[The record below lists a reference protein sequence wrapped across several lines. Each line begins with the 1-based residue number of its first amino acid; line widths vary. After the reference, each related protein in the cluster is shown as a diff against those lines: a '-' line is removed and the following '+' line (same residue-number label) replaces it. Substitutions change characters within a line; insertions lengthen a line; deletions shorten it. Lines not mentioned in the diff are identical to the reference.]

1 MKLKHLFV
9 AAVLF
14 VTSAAAV
21 MAQGMQLPPIPV
33 DSAVRI
39 GKLPNGLTY
48 YIRHNGYPEHRV
60 NFYIAQRVGSIQEEE
75 DQRGLAHFLEHMA
88 FNGSDNYPGDK
99 LIEYLRSIGVE
110 FGTDL
115 NAYTAVDQTV
125 YRVCN
130 VPSAN
135 VASLDSCLLILK
147 DWSNGLTLDAKEI
160 DKERGVIHEEW
171 RLRSSAGQ
179 RMMERNL
186 EKLYPGSKYGK
197 RMPIGLMS
205 VVDNFKPEALRAYYH
220 KWYRPDNQAIIVVG
234 DVDVNRTEQKIK
246 EMFSS
251 IKMPENAAPVVDE
264 PVPDNN
270 EAIIIVDKDKEQQI
284 DVVQIMFKHDAIP
297 DSLKSNMFYLL
308 QQYAVSLCTQ
318 MINSRLGEIA
328 QNPDCPFVQALVQ
341 DGEYIYSKTKDAFS
355 LICIPKPGKTEEAI
369 SATVREVLRAAK
381 FGYTATEY
389 VRAKDEY
396 MSWLEK
402 IYTNRD
408 KQENSFWG
416 DQYRDHFLGNEPI
429 PSISDQYMTMQQ
441 LAPMLPVDLANEMIK
456 ELVSVTDTNL
466 VVYAVYNEKEGAV
479 YPTPES
485 IKKAIDAVHG
495 EQLTAWV
502 DNVKNEP
509 LIKEL
514 PKKGSIVSEKENAA
528 LGYKELTL
536 SNGARVFLKKTDFKD
551 DEVIMSATSK
561 GGSSL
566 LPESDMSNAKLY
578 DAVIASSGL
587 GNFSSTELEKALAGK
602 QANVNLSLSNLH
614 EGASGKSTPKDLE
627 TLFQLTYLYFTDIKK
642 DEKSYAQ
649 LMNILETTL
658 KNQGLSPEKAF
669 SDSLRATLYS
679 HNPRFES
686 LQMEDLKNAN
696 YDRILQIAKERTANA
711 GDYTFTFVGNFD
723 EAAIRPLIEQYI
735 ASLPANGVKEEWK
748 PVSSYAKGNVEN
760 VFKRKMETPKANSY
774 IYWYNLDV
782 PYSLENAVAADA
794 AGQILEMIYL
804 KAIREDA
811 SAAYSTGAAGF
822 VNLGGDTPFNAI
834 IGVCPMKPE
843 MCDVALK
850 IMDEEAKKM
859 ATTVDAEK
867 LARVKE
873 LMLKRADENAKTNS
887 YWVGAINDLD
897 EYGVDTVTKY
907 KDTINALTP
916 EKVAKF
922 MKDVIF
928 AGGNS
933 VKVVMLP
940 EAEKK

>member
-1 MKLKHLFV
+1 MKIRHLFV

-14 VTSAAAV
+14 ITSAAAV

-60 NFYIAQRVGSIQEEE
+60 NFYIAQRVGSIQENE

-88 FNGSDNYPGDK
+88 FNGSDNYPGDR

-110 FGTDL
+110 FGSDL

-130 VPSAN
+130 VPSDN

-160 DKERGVIHEEW
+160 DKERGVIHDEW
-171 RLRSSAGQ
+171 RQRSSAGQ
-179 RMMERNL
+179 RMLERNL

-246 EMFSS
+246 EMFSG
-251 IKMPENAAPVVDE
+251 IKLDPNAVPVVDE

-270 EAIIIVDKDKEQQI
+270 EAIILVDKDKEQQV
-284 DVVQIMFKHDAIP
+284 DVVEIMFKHDAIP

-308 QQYAVSLCTQ
+308 QQYAVNLCTQ
-318 MINSRLGEIA
+318 MLNSRLGEIA
-328 QNPDCPFVQALVQ
+328 QNPDCPFVQAYVY
-341 DGEYIYSKTKDAFS
+341 DGEYIYSKTKDAFN
-355 LICIPKPGKTEEAI
+355 LTVVPKPGKTEDAVK
-369 SATVREVLRAAK
+369 AAVREALRAAK

-416 DQYRDHFLGNEPI
+416 DQYRDHFLSNEPI
-429 PSISDQYMTMQQ
+429 PSIEDQYMTMQQ
-441 LAPMLPVDLANEMIK
+441 LAPMLPVDMANEIIK

-466 VVYAVYNEKEGAV
+466 VVYATYTEKAGAV

-485 IKKAIDAVHG
+485 IKKAIDSVHG

-509 LIKEL
+509 LIKEM

-536 SNGARVFLKKTDFKD
+536 SNGARVLLKKTDFKD
-551 DEVIMSATSK
+551 DEVVMSATSK

-566 LPESDMSNAKLY
+566 LPESDLVNAKVY
-578 DAVIASSGL
+578 NMVIGFSGL

-602 QANVNLSLSNLH
+602 QANVNLTLNNLH

-627 TLFQLTYLYFTDIKK
+627 TLFQLTYLYFTDIRK
-642 DEKSYAQ
+642 DEKGYGQ
-649 LMNILETTL
+649 LMNILETNL
-658 KNQGLSPEKAF
+658 KNQQLSPDVAF
-669 SDSLRATLYS
+669 SDSLMATLYS
-679 HNPRFES
+679 HNPRYAS
-686 LQMEDLKNAN
+686 LKLEDLKKIN

-711 GDYTFTFVGNFD
+711 ADYTFTFVGNFD
-723 EAAIRPLIEQYI
+723 EATIRPLIEQYI
-735 ASLPANGVKEEWK
+735 ASLPANGPKEEWK
-748 PVSSYAKGNVEN
+748 KVSTYAKGKVEN
-760 VFKRKMETPKANSY
+760 VFKRKMETPKANAY
-774 IYWYNLDV
+774 MYWYNLNV
-782 PYSLENAVAADA
+782 PYTLENEVAADA
-794 AGQILEMIYL
+794 AGQVLSMIYL
-804 KAIREDA
+804 KKIREDNG
-811 SAAYSTGAAGF
+811 AAYSTGAQGVVSLA
-822 VNLGGDTPFNAI
+822 GDTPFNVLV
-834 IGVCPMKPE
+834 GVCPMNPDKA
-843 MCDVALK
+843 DLALK

-859 ATTVDAEK
+859 ATTVDAGMLNK
-867 LARVKE
+867 VKE
-873 LMLKRADENAKTNS
+873 LMLKRADEDAKTNN
-887 YWVGAINDLD
+887 YWVSAINDMD

-907 KDTINALTP
+907 KDIINALTP

-922 MKDVIF
+922 VKDVIF

-940 EAEKK
+940 ETEKK

>member
-1 MKLKHLFV
+1 MKIRHLFV

-14 VTSAAAV
+14 ITSAAAV

-60 NFYIAQRVGSIQEEE
+60 NFYIAQRVGSIQENE

-88 FNGSDNYPGDK
+88 FNGSDNYPGDR

-110 FGTDL
+110 FGSDL

-130 VPSAN
+130 VPSDN

-160 DKERGVIHEEW
+160 DKERGVIHDEW
-171 RLRSSAGQ
+171 RQRSSAGQ
-179 RMMERNL
+179 RMLERNL

-246 EMFSS
+246 EMFSG
-251 IKMPENAAPVVDE
+251 IKLDPNAVPVVDE

-270 EAIIIVDKDKEQQI
+270 EAIILVDKDKEQQV
-284 DVVQIMFKHDAIP
+284 DVVEIMFKHDAIP
-297 DSLKSNMFYLL
+297 DSLKNNMFYLL

-318 MINSRLGEIA
+318 MLNSRLGEIA
-328 QNPDCPFVQALVQ
+328 QNPDCPFVQAYVY
-341 DGEYIYSKTKDAFS
+341 DGEYIYSKTKDAFN
-355 LICIPKPGKTEEAI
+355 LTVVPKPGKTEDAVK
-369 SATVREVLRAAK
+369 AAVREALRAAK

-416 DQYRDHFLGNEPI
+416 DQYRDHFLSNEPI
-429 PSISDQYMTMQQ
+429 PSIEDQYMTMQQ
-441 LAPMLPVDLANEMIK
+441 LAPMLPVDMANEIIK

-466 VVYAVYNEKEGAV
+466 VVYATYTEKAGAV

-485 IKKAIDAVHG
+485 IKKAIDSVHG

-509 LIKEL
+509 LIKEM

-536 SNGARVFLKKTDFKD
+536 SNGARVLLKKTDFKD
-551 DEVIMSATSK
+551 DEVVMSATSK

-566 LPESDMSNAKLY
+566 LPESDLVNAKVY
-578 DAVIASSGL
+578 NMVIGFSGL

-602 QANVNLSLSNLH
+602 QANVNLTLANLH

-627 TLFQLTYLYFTDIKK
+627 TLFQLTYLYFTDIRK
-642 DEKSYAQ
+642 DEKGYGQ
-649 LMNILETTL
+649 LMNILETNL
-658 KNQGLSPEKAF
+658 KNQQLSPDVAF
-669 SDSLRATLYS
+669 SDSLMATLYS
-679 HNPRFES
+679 HNPRYAS
-686 LQMEDLKNAN
+686 LKLEDLKKIN

-711 GDYTFTFVGNFD
+711 ADYTFTFVGNFD
-723 EAAIRPLIEQYI
+723 EATIRPLIEQYI
-735 ASLPANGVKEEWK
+735 ASLPANGPKEEWK
-748 PVSSYAKGNVEN
+748 KVSTYAKGKVEN
-760 VFKRKMETPKANSY
+760 VFKRKMETPKANAY
-774 IYWYNLDV
+774 MYWYNLNV
-782 PYSLENAVAADA
+782 PYTLENEVAADA
-794 AGQILEMIYL
+794 AGQVLSMIYL
-804 KAIREDA
+804 KKIREDNG
-811 SAAYSTGAAGF
+811 AAYSTGAQGVVSLA
-822 VNLGGDTPFNAI
+822 GDTPFNVLV
-834 IGVCPMKPE
+834 GVCPMNPDKA
-843 MCDVALK
+843 DLALK

-859 ATTVDAEK
+859 ATTVDAGMLNK
-867 LARVKE
+867 VKE
-873 LMLKRADENAKTNS
+873 LMLKRADEDAKTNN
-887 YWVGAINDLD
+887 YWVSAINDMD

-907 KDTINALTP
+907 KDIINALTP

-922 MKDVIF
+922 VKDVIF

-940 EAEKK
+940 ETEKK

>member
-1 MKLKHLFV
+1 
-9 AAVLF
+9 
-14 VTSAAAV
+14 
-21 MAQGMQLPPIPV
+21 
-33 DSAVRI
+33 
-39 GKLPNGLTY
+39 
-48 YIRHNGYPEHRV
+48 
-60 NFYIAQRVGSIQEEE
+60 
-75 DQRGLAHFLEHMA
+75 
-88 FNGSDNYPGDK
+88 
-99 LIEYLRSIGVE
+99 
-110 FGTDL
+110 
-115 NAYTAVDQTV
+115 
-125 YRVCN
+125 
-130 VPSAN
+130 
-135 VASLDSCLLILK
+135 
-147 DWSNGLTLDAKEI
+147 
-160 DKERGVIHEEW
+160 
-171 RLRSSAGQ
+171 
-179 RMMERNL
+179 
-186 EKLYPGSKYGK
+186 
-197 RMPIGLMS
+197 
-205 VVDNFKPEALRAYYH
+205 
-220 KWYRPDNQAIIVVG
+220 
-234 DVDVNRTEQKIK
+234 
-246 EMFSS
+246 
-251 IKMPENAAPVVDE
+251 
-264 PVPDNN
+264 
-270 EAIIIVDKDKEQQI
+270 
-284 DVVQIMFKHDAIP
+284 
-297 DSLKSNMFYLL
+297 
-308 QQYAVSLCTQ
+308 
-318 MINSRLGEIA
+318 
-328 QNPDCPFVQALVQ
+328 
-341 DGEYIYSKTKDAFS
+341 
-355 LICIPKPGKTEEAI
+355 
-369 SATVREVLRAAK
+369 
-381 FGYTATEY
+381 
-389 VRAKDEY
+389 
-396 MSWLEK
+396 
-402 IYTNRD
+402 
-408 KQENSFWG
+408 
-416 DQYRDHFLGNEPI
+416 
-429 PSISDQYMTMQQ
+429 
-441 LAPMLPVDLANEMIK
+441 
-456 ELVSVTDTNL
+456 
-466 VVYAVYNEKEGAV
+466 
-479 YPTPES
+479 
-485 IKKAIDAVHG
+485 
-495 EQLTAWV
+495 
-502 DNVKNEP
+502 
-509 LIKEL
+509 
-514 PKKGSIVSEKENAA
+514 
-528 LGYKELTL
+528 
-536 SNGARVFLKKTDFKD
+536 
-551 DEVIMSATSK
+551 
-561 GGSSL
+561 
-566 LPESDMSNAKLY
+566 MSNAKLY

>member
-1 MKLKHLFV
+1 MKIRHLFV

-14 VTSAAAV
+14 ITSAAAV

-60 NFYIAQRVGSIQEEE
+60 NFYIAQRVGSIQENE

-88 FNGSDNYPGDK
+88 FNGSDNYPGDR

-110 FGTDL
+110 FGSDL

-130 VPSAN
+130 VPSDN

-160 DKERGVIHEEW
+160 DKERGVIHDEW
-171 RLRSSAGQ
+171 RQRSSAGQ
-179 RMMERNL
+179 RMLERNL

-246 EMFSS
+246 EMFSG
-251 IKMPENAAPVVDE
+251 IKLDPNAVPVVDE

-270 EAIIIVDKDKEQQI
+270 EAIILVDKDKEQQV
-284 DVVQIMFKHDAIP
+284 DVVEIMFKHDAIP

-318 MINSRLGEIA
+318 MLNSRLGEIA
-328 QNPDCPFVQALVQ
+328 QNPDCPFVQAYVY
-341 DGEYIYSKTKDAFS
+341 DGEYIYSKTKDAFN
-355 LICIPKPGKTEEAI
+355 LTVVPKPGKTEDAVK
-369 SATVREVLRAAK
+369 AAVREALRAAK

-416 DQYRDHFLGNEPI
+416 DQYRDHFLSNEPI
-429 PSISDQYMTMQQ
+429 PSIEDQYMTMQQ
-441 LAPMLPVDLANEMIK
+441 LAPMLPVDMANEIIK

-466 VVYAVYNEKEGAV
+466 VVYATYTEKAGAV

-485 IKKAIDAVHG
+485 IKKAIDSVHG

-509 LIKEL
+509 LIKEM

-536 SNGARVFLKKTDFKD
+536 SNGARVLLKKTDFKD
-551 DEVIMSATSK
+551 DEVVMSATSK

-566 LPESDMSNAKLY
+566 LPESDLVNAKVY
-578 DAVIASSGL
+578 NMVIGFSGL

-602 QANVNLSLSNLH
+602 QANVNLTLANLH

-627 TLFQLTYLYFTDIKK
+627 TLFQLTYLYFTDIRK
-642 DEKSYAQ
+642 DEKGYGQ
-649 LMNILETTL
+649 LMNILETNL
-658 KNQGLSPEKAF
+658 KNQQLSPDVAF
-669 SDSLRATLYS
+669 SDSLMATLYS
-679 HNPRFES
+679 HNPRYAS
-686 LQMEDLKNAN
+686 LKLEDLKKIN

-711 GDYTFTFVGNFD
+711 ADYTFTFVGNFD
-723 EAAIRPLIEQYI
+723 EATIRPLIEQYI
-735 ASLPANGVKEEWK
+735 ASLPANGPKEEWK
-748 PVSSYAKGNVEN
+748 KVSTYAKGKVEN
-760 VFKRKMETPKANSY
+760 VFKRKMETPKANAY
-774 IYWYNLDV
+774 MYWYNLNV
-782 PYSLENAVAADA
+782 PYTLENEVAADA
-794 AGQILEMIYL
+794 AGQVLSMIYL
-804 KAIREDA
+804 KKIREDNG
-811 SAAYSTGAAGF
+811 AAYSTGAQGVVSLA
-822 VNLGGDTPFNAI
+822 GDTPFNVLV
-834 IGVCPMKPE
+834 GVCPMNPDKA
-843 MCDVALK
+843 DLALK

-859 ATTVDAEK
+859 ATTVDAGMLNK
-867 LARVKE
+867 VKE
-873 LMLKRADENAKTNS
+873 LMLKRADEDAKTNN
-887 YWVGAINDLD
+887 YWVSAINDMD

-907 KDTINALTP
+907 KDIINALTP

-922 MKDVIF
+922 VKDVIF

-940 EAEKK
+940 ETEKK